1 MSILL
6 LAFLLHLLENHF
18 PPSFHFKP
26 MFTFSC
32 EVKKWLHLVL
42 IQSFSSLWLLI
53 INLRPLSF
61 IVIIVS
67 YIVTVFL
74 YFLFVWPAFC
84 CFTLFDHFI
93 ILNSYLLLLW
103 DLLFSILLWLCLVF
117 LFCR

>member
-1 MSILL
+1 
-6 LAFLLHLLENHF
+6 
-18 PPSFHFKP
+18 

-32 EVKKWLHLVL
+32 EAKKWLHLVL

-67 YIVTVFL
+67 YVVTVFL
-74 YFLFVWPAFC
+74 YFLFVWPVLC
-84 CFTLFDHFI
+84 CFTLFDDFI

-103 DLLFSILLWLCLVF
+103 DLFFSILLWLCLVF